1 VVAAAKILTIRVV
14 VISEYSVWS
23 SLFLNSSGVSL
34 GRLNQTLCAM
44 CFRELNVGAKA
55 KTLPFARCL
64 RRLASPT
71 MPKDAGPM
79 RTSRLDFA
87 DALRPSPLQDEG
99 KTPTMSASLTSS
111 SGPEAQVG
119 FGPL

>member
-1 VVAAAKILTIRVV
+1 MRNNIIVPLPAILTFFPD
-14 VISEYSVWS
+14 S
-23 SLFLNSSGVSL
+23 SDSSPLNSSISSFADIVSTD
-34 GRLNQTLCAM
+34 QTIS
-44 CFRELNVGAKA
+44 V
-55 KTLPFARCL
+55 LPS
-64 RRLASPT
+64 SPPFT
-71 MPKDAGPM
+71 NDAKDAGPM

-87 DALRPSPLQDEG
+87 GALRPSPLHDEG